1 MTDPVS
7 TAISQQAERLRKRQA
22 KIEARKSASQPT
34 LGAGPGKLQ
43 ELGQNPVSSRGNISS
58 GSTPIGSPISNA
70 QGLVGGMPGTIS
82 DRRRLDSVS
91 DRLAS
96 VARGRGAQIGAFD
109 PNDTTGVGD
118 GSDEKTIQPHRYP
131 FDFFWSTNLY
141 QLYYWQPS
149 TATEA
154 GLWVAFGLGALT
166 DVTVV
171 IESPSAQTYVVVF
184 DTSVRWRVLSASAKQ
199 LPSLDTD
206 WDGAYALQKKVP
218 GQSAVNLV
226 TDANNVSFNADIEKG
241 DSVLINVTSAGSS
254 DVVFSVKLLGI

>member
-22 KIEARKSASQPT
+22 KIDARKNASQPT

-58 GSTPIGSPISNA
+58 GSTPIGSPVSNT
-70 QGLVGGMPGTIS
+70 QGLVGGMPGSVS

-96 VARGRGAQIGAFD
+96 VARARGAQIGAFD
-109 PNDTTGVGD
+109 PNDTTGVED
-118 GSDEKTIQPHRYP
+118 GSGEKTIQPHRYP
-131 FDFFWSTNLY
+131 FDFFWSTSEH

-154 GLWVAFGLGALT
+154 GLWTAFGLGALT

-171 IESPSAQTYVVVF
+171 IESPSVQSYVVVF
-184 DTSVRWRVLSASAKQ
+184 DASVRWRVLGASTKQ
-199 LPSLDTD
+199 LTNLDAD
-206 WDGAYALQKKVP
+206 WDGNYALQKKVP
-218 GQSAVNLV
+218 SQSAVNLI
-226 TDANNVSFNADIEKG
+226 TDASNVSFNADIEKG
-241 DSVLINVTSAGSS
+241 ESILIDIANVGST